1 MDRPRCER
9 WPRPEL
15 DEYLIETLVEIFM
28 PPSAPTLAAEAGDL
42 CEAVRSMVSPAAWK
56 RALAWEAAINAR
68 GAEVSDA
75 NLQVGY
81 LLGLAAGAALYC
93 QTEEAEARLV
103 GERVAAAVLLG
114 PVPSYS
120 ASEAGDRAAGAM
132 RSIARGDPTD
142 DLGPGRD
149 LE

>member
-1 MDRPRCER
+1 MDRPLRNR

-15 DEYLIETLVEIFM
+15 EEHMLDILVEKFL
-28 PPSAPTLAAEAGDL
+28 PPSAAVLASEAAEEGRRL
-42 CEAVRSMVSPAAWK
+42 QQLVSKSAWSQ
-56 RALAWEAAINAR
+56 ALDWEAKIMAR
-68 GAEVSDA
+68 ADEVAGASM
-75 NLQVGY
+75 QVAY

-114 PVPSYS
+114 PQASYS

-132 RSIARGDPTD
+132 RAVS
-142 DLGPGRD
+142 GRD
-149 LE
+149 LRPDSE